1 MTSSTSLERPP
12 TPSELRTQLG
22 RSYTAYE
29 AFLEQ
34 YSALRPEW
42 KYYGARSGWA
52 LKLFEKS
59 RNLCFVKPYDREFAI
74 TFLLGKTATRAALNS
89 ELPEGVK
96 QTIRDAQAYV
106 EGRPVRLTVRSLRDL
121 KSAAMLMAIKRAR

>member
-34 YSALRPEW
+34 NSALRPEW
-42 KYYGARSGWA
+42 K
-52 LKLFEKS
+52 
-59 RNLCFVKPYDREFAI
+59 
-74 TFLLGKTATRAALNS
+74 
-89 ELPEGVK
+89 
-96 QTIRDAQAYV
+96 
-106 EGRPVRLTVRSLRDL
+106 
-121 KSAAMLMAIKRAR
+121 